1 MVPSAPTTYNNTF
14 MLFRFLLKWLVEYF
28 VCDMP
33 KHALFDCCSAFRLLR
48 FVVKGFV
55 CVIVVDNGS
64 VVACAWWLCA
74 RLGG

>member
-1 MVPSAPTTYNNTF
+1 
-14 MLFRFLLKWLVEYF
+14 MLFCLLLKRFVKYLVR
-28 VCDMP
+28 DMP
-33 KHALFDCCSAFRLLR
+33 KHALFDCCSAFLLLR

-55 CVIVVDNGS
+55 CVIVVDNES

>member
-33 KHALFDCCSAFRLLR
+33 KHALFDCCSAFLLLR
-48 FVVKGFV
+48 FVVKGSV
-55 CVIVVDNGS
+55 CVIVVDNES